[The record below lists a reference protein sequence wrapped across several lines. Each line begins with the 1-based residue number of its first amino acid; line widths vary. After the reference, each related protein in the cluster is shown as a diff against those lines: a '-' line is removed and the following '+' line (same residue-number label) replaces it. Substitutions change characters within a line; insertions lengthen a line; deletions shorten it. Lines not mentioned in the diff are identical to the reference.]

1 MIKNILSN
9 VYSAFE
15 LGEDNRRIAQ
25 ALVALVFFLLIG
37 KFAGAAKE
45 MAVAYRFGV
54 GGLVDAFVLVLT
66 FVTWIPAVWTSV
78 LNSVFVPL
86 INKVEPDEKKHFNEQ
101 LMGATLLASG
111 FLTMSFIFLGPIVVD
126 KFATDASD
134 EARIWLRQ
142 FVIGLA
148 PLAGFGFLVAQLSVL
163 LLAAERHVNTLYTSV
178 APLVLMLAILLWPDS
193 ARTNPNSLI
202 WGSILGVALQLLG
215 LYFLLGN
222 KASPMRASFNFD
234 SPVWVRFKSG
244 IGIMV
249 LAQFVM
255 SFVDPISSL
264 IAANLG
270 SGNVASLG
278 YTLAIL
284 ALFLSLGATAVSRAI
299 LPVLSSSQNE
309 NQRSVTVA
317 MQWSVL
323 MFVAGIILAIAVW
336 FLAPIIVKIIYERGA
351 FTTDNTL
358 AVTEG
363 VRFGVFQFP
372 FYFAGIVMAQLFAS
386 LGKYRL
392 ILGSGVL
399 ALIVK
404 VVLSYFLADY
414 FGFSGIILASA
425 FMYFA
430 TSLYFVFHITRE
442 R

>member
-1 MIKNILSN
+1 
-9 VYSAFE
+9 
-15 LGEDNRRIAQ
+15 
-25 ALVALVFFLLIG
+25 
-37 KFAGAAKE
+37 
-45 MAVAYRFGV
+45 
-54 GGLVDAFVLVLT
+54 
-66 FVTWIPAVWTSV
+66 
-78 LNSVFVPL
+78 
-86 INKVEPDEKKHFNEQ
+86 
-101 LMGATLLASG
+101 
-111 FLTMSFIFLGPIVVD
+111 
-126 KFATDASD
+126 
-134 EARIWLRQ
+134 
-142 FVIGLA
+142 
-148 PLAGFGFLVAQLSVL
+148 
-163 LLAAERHVNTLYTSV
+163 
-178 APLVLMLAILLWPDS
+178 
-193 ARTNPNSLI
+193 
-202 WGSILGVALQLLG
+202 
-215 LYFLLGN
+215 
-222 KASPMRASFNFD
+222 
-234 SPVWVRFKSG
+234 
-244 IGIMV
+244 
-249 LAQFVM
+249 M